1 VHGGHERAVPVAER
15 GLGGRLTSLGCRFAL
30 DDFGTGFGSLTYLRH
45 LPLEFLKIDASYV
58 EHLTRTAGDQALVR
72 SIVAI
77 AHELVPRTVAE
88 GVEDEPTLRLLREF
102 GVDHVQGYLIGR
114 PQPLVRG

>member
-102 GVDHVQGYLIGR
+102 GVDHVQGYLIRR